1 MDNENTT
8 KAIGYAIYLII
19 ALIVIIT
26 IIAIINYTL
35 YSVYSINAIRK
46 EYTYNNSPFFK
57 LNQIY
62 NYMLINY
69 VYLLNKNKD
78 IRYKR
83 TNNFYTEKIEN
94 SGVFTEKTSGTS
106 FYNEDNNNDFRDI
119 IYYYDYPYIEKQ
131 IKKRKN
137 DTEVYIKSP
146 LDITTT
152 VTVKDEDGKV
162 VKDSD
167 GKDVTKE
174 KIIFCKYEKIN
185 EDLGFFENISR
196 YLWDFFSS
204 FSLYDDKATYLYV
217 HLNNRYYEMII
228 FVIFI
233 ILFIF
238 MIKIIITFTSNLLS
252 TISDKK
258 IDVDESIFRHIYNKK
273 FSTIIIIISV
283 LLYCML
289 HSTLYKKIFIENV
302 YDRIYKMY
310 NEILKIDLQMQSEFS
325 EIILF
330 YNKNKHSDVS
340 GEIKKMKEK
349 TIDNLK
355 YLSHNGD
362 LVKRDTIVNF
372 EDKTNDAETQ
382 IDLFNKKILLVNKKF
397 NVGNHTKLYNLK
409 EYIEECINYYCR
421 YISVCDGTSETST
434 AEGGADA
441 TAQKNEDIY
450 DRLLAS
456 QLFIIIV
463 YMYVI
468 NNNKEDPYIIL
479 KLNKLILGDIV
490 KVGDKNIDK
499 DIEYTLTLRS
509 LLYEKLEITDT
520 RNQLNNIRDAIKNQ
534 ILMNYLKKKN
544 KENDFKLVYDN
555 VINLI
560 NNKIDIFVKN
570 VDNANDNLNFFTPV
584 YFFNLYLALEMGVNF
599 IVILIILYS
608 ILYYDYD
615 DSTPELKEKIKE
627 IIEWIKVAKDELET
641 AIYGVI

>member
-8 KAIGYAIYLII
+8 TVIGYVIYLII
-19 ALIVIIT
+19 ALIFIIT

-69 VYLLNKNKD
+69 VYLLNKNKN

-83 TNNFYTEKIEN
+83 TDKFYTEN
-94 SGVFTEKTSGTS
+94 SGKFVVVDASDKN
-106 FYNEDNNNDFRDI
+106 FYDENNYNDFRDI

-131 IKKRKN
+131 IKKKKD

-152 VTVKDEDGKV
+152 EK
-162 VKDSD
+162 
-167 GKDVTKE
+167 
-174 KIIFCKYEKIN
+174 KIIYCKYEKIN

-196 YLWDFFSS
+196 YLWEFFSS

-238 MIKIIITFTSNLLS
+238 MIKIIISITSNLLS

-273 FSTIIIIISV
+273 FSIIIIIISV

-310 NEILKIDLQMQSEFS
+310 NEILKIDLQVQSEFS
-325 EIILF
+325 EIILY
-330 YNKNKHSDVS
+330 YNKNNSDA
-340 GEIKKMKEK
+340 EIQKLKAK

-355 YLSHNGD
+355 YLSHNGHLD
-362 LVKRDTIVNF
+362 KRDTIVDF
-372 EDKTNDAETQ
+372 TDETKDAETQ
-382 IDLFNKKILLVNKKF
+382 IDLFTKKILLVNKKF
-397 NVGNHTKLYNLK
+397 NVGNYTKIYNLK
-409 EYIEECINYYCR
+409 EYIDQCISYHCLNTG
-421 YISVCDGTSETST
+421 VCDGSSSSNT
-434 AEGGADA
+434 ADDSAEANTK
-441 TAQKNEDIY
+441 TAKTVY

-456 QLFIIIV
+456 QLFIIMV

-479 KLNKLILGDIV
+479 KLNKLIIGDIV
-490 KVGDKNIDK
+490 KVGNKNIDK

-520 RNQLNNIRDAIKNQ
+520 QNQLNNIRDAIKNQ
-534 ILMNYLKKKN
+534 ILKNYLKG
-544 KENDFKLVYDN
+544 NDFKLVYDN
-555 VINLI
+555 VLNLI
-560 NNKIDIFVKN
+560 NKKIDIFVKN

-599 IVILIILYS
+599 IVILIILYAM
-608 ILYYDYD
+608 LYYDE
-615 DSTPELKEKIKE
+615 STPELKEKIKE
-627 IIEWIKVAKDELET
+627 TIEWIKVAKDEIET

>member
-1 MDNENTT
+1 MNNENTT
-8 KAIGYAIYLII
+8 MAIGYAIYLII
-19 ALIVIIT
+19 ALIFIIT
-26 IIAIINYTL
+26 LIAIINYTL
-35 YSVYSINAIRK
+35 YSVYSINAIKK

-57 LNQIY
+57 LNTIY

-83 TNNFYTEKIEN
+83 TNNFYTEN
-94 SGVFTEKTSGTS
+94 SGNFEEVSGTNL
-106 FYNEDNNNDFRDI
+106 YNEYNYNDFRDI

-131 IKKRKN
+131 IKKNKD
-137 DTEVYIKSP
+137 DTYVYIKSP
-146 LDITTT
+146 VDK
-152 VTVKDEDGKV
+152 KDKDG
-162 VKDSD
+162 
-167 GKDVTKE
+167 

-196 YLWDFFSS
+196 YLWEFFSS

-238 MIKIIITFTSNLLS
+238 MIKIIITFTSNLLY
-252 TISDKK
+252 TIRERK
-258 IDVDESIFRHIYNKK
+258 IEDDQSIFRYIYNKK
-273 FSTIIIIISV
+273 FSIIIIIISV
-283 LLYCML
+283 LLYCMV

-330 YNKNKHSDVS
+330 YNKNKDSE
-340 GEIKKMKEK
+340 EIKKLKAK

-355 YLSHNGD
+355 YLSHNGH
-362 LVKRDTIVNF
+362 LVKRDTIVDFND
-372 EDKTNDAETQ
+372 ENNDAETQ
-382 IDLFNKKILLVNKKF
+382 IESFTKKILLVNKKF
-397 NVGNHTKLYNLK
+397 NIGNHTKLYNLK
-409 EYIEECINYYCR
+409 EYIEECINYHL
-421 YISVCDGTSETST
+421 TSSKIES
-434 AEGGADA
+434 ERD
-441 TAQKNEDIY
+441 KSNK
-450 DRLLAS
+450 LLAS
-456 QLFIIIV
+456 QLFIIMV
-463 YMYVI
+463 YMYFI

-490 KVGDKNIDK
+490 KVGYKNIDK

-509 LLYEKLEITDT
+509 LLYEKLDITDT
-520 RNQLNNIRDAIKNQ
+520 QNQLNNIRDAIKNQ
-534 ILMNYLKKKN
+534 ILNNYN
-544 KENDFKLVYDN
+544 ISSDN
-555 VINLI
+555 VIKLINLI

-570 VDNANDNLNFFTPV
+570 VDNANDNLKFFTPV

-599 IVILIILYS
+599 IVILIILYAM
-608 ILYYDYD
+608 LYHDE
-615 DSTPELKEKIKE
+615 STPELKEKIKE
-627 IIEWIKVAKDELET
+627 TIEWIKVAKDEIET

>member
-1 MDNENTT
+1 MDNKNTT
-8 KAIGYAIYLII
+8 TAIGYAIYLII

-78 IRYKR
+78 IRYER
-83 TNNFYTEKIEN
+83 TDEFYTEN
-94 SGVFTEKTSGTS
+94 SGVFVEASGTS
-106 FYNEDNNNDFRDI
+106 FYDEDNNNDFRDV

-131 IKKRKN
+131 IKKKKN

-146 LDITTT
+146 LDITTL
-152 VTVKDEDGKV
+152 VDVIDKYGNIVEKDGK
-162 VKDSD
+162 K
-167 GKDVTKE
+167 VTEE
-174 KIIFCKYEKIN
+174 KIIFCKYKKIN

-196 YLWDFFSS
+196 YLWEFFSS

-238 MIKIIITFTSNLLS
+238 MIKVIITITSNLLS
-252 TISDKK
+252 TIRDTK
-258 IDVDESIFRHIYNKK
+258 IVEDESIFRHIYNNK
-273 FSTIIIIISV
+273 FSAIIIIISV

-325 EIILF
+325 EMILY
-330 YNKNKHSDVS
+330 YNKNKEIDK
-340 GEIKKMKEK
+340 IKKLKAK

-355 YLSHNGD
+355 YLSHNGH
-362 LVKRDTIVNF
+362 LVKRDTIVDF
-372 EDKTNDAETQ
+372 TDQTKDAETQ
-382 IDLFNKKILLVNKKF
+382 IDLFTKKILLVNKKF

-409 EYIEECINYYCR
+409 EYIEECKKYYH
-421 YISVCDGTSETST
+421 TNNNN
-434 AEGGADA
+434 
-441 TAQKNEDIY
+441 K
-450 DRLLAS
+450 LFAS
-456 QLFIIIV
+456 QLFIIMV
-463 YMYVI
+463 YMYFI

-509 LLYEKLEITDT
+509 LLYEKLDITDT
-520 RNQLNNIRDAIKNQ
+520 LNQLNNIRDAIYNQ
-534 ILMNYLKKKN
+534 ILNQDAKYKS
-544 KENDFKLVYDN
+544 
-555 VINLI
+555 VIDLI
-560 NNKIDIFVKN
+560 NKKIDVFVKN

-599 IVILIILYS
+599 IVILIILNAM
-608 ILYYDYD
+608 LYYDK
-615 DSTPELKEKIKE
+615 STPELKEKIKE
-627 IIEWIKVAKDELET
+627 TIEWIKVAKDEIET

>member
-1 MDNENTT
+1 MDNKNTT
-8 KAIGYAIYLII
+8 TAIGYAIYLII
-19 ALIVIIT
+19 ALIFIIT

-83 TNNFYTEKIEN
+83 TNEFYKEETEN
-94 SGVFTEKTSGTS
+94 SGDFITANGTS
-106 FYNEDNNNDFRDI
+106 FYSEDNNNDFRDI

-131 IKKRKN
+131 IKKTRD

-146 LDITTT
+146 VDK
-152 VTVKDEDGKV
+152 KDNDDNIV
-162 VKDSD
+162 Y
-167 GKDVTKE
+167 
-174 KIIFCKYEKIN
+174 CKYEKIN

-196 YLWDFFSS
+196 YLWEFFSS

-238 MIKIIITFTSNLLS
+238 MIKVIITFASNLLS

-258 IDVDESIFRHIYNKK
+258 IDVDESIFRHIYNNK

-289 HSTLYKKIFIENV
+289 HSILYKKIFIENV

-325 EIILF
+325 EMILY
-330 YNKNKHSDVS
+330 YNKNNKND
-340 GEIKKMKEK
+340 EIKKLKAK

-355 YLSHNGD
+355 YLSHNGH
-362 LVKRDTIVNF
+362 LVERDTIVDF
-372 EDKTNDAETQ
+372 NDQTKDADTQ
-382 IDLFNKKILLVNKKF
+382 IDLFTKKILLVNKKF

-409 EYIEECINYYCR
+409 EYIEECINYHCETGICHGPSGGKEGVGAYATT
-421 YISVCDGTSETST
+421 DTSAT
-434 AEGGADA
+434 AE
-441 TAQKNEDIY
+441 

-456 QLFIIIV
+456 QLFIIMV

-520 RNQLNNIRDAIKNQ
+520 QNQLNNIRDAIKNQ
-534 ILMNYLKKKN
+534 ILMNYLKNKN
-544 KENDFKLVYDN
+544 KEIDFKIVYDN
-555 VINLI
+555 VIDLI
-560 NNKIDIFVKN
+560 NKKIDVFVKN

-599 IVILIILYS
+599 IVILIILYAM
-608 ILYYDYD
+608 LYYDK
-615 DSTPELKEKIKE
+615 STPELKEKIKE
-627 IIEWIKVAKDELET
+627 TIEWIKVAKDEIET

>member
-8 KAIGYAIYLII
+8 TVIGYVIYLII
-19 ALIVIIT
+19 ALIFIIT

-69 VYLLNKNKD
+69 VYLLNKNKN

-83 TNNFYTEKIEN
+83 TDDFYIEKKEN
-94 SGVFTEKTSGTS
+94 SGEFEKASGES
-106 FYNEDNNNDFRDI
+106 FYDKNNNNDFRDV

-131 IKKRKN
+131 IKKKKKNDEELYN

-146 LDITTT
+146 VDK
-152 VTVKDEDGKV
+152 KD
-162 VKDSD
+162 
-167 GKDVTKE
+167 TKNN
-174 KIIFCKYEKIN
+174 IIYCKYEKIN

-196 YLWDFFSS
+196 YLWEFFSS

-238 MIKIIITFTSNLLS
+238 MIKIIITITSNLLS

-273 FSTIIIIISV
+273 FSIIIIIISV

-310 NEILKIDLQMQSEFS
+310 NEILKIDLQVQSEFS
-325 EIILF
+325 EIILY
-330 YNKNKHSDVS
+330 YNKNNSDA
-340 GEIKKMKEK
+340 EIQKLKAK

-355 YLSHNGD
+355 YLSHNGHLD
-362 LVKRDTIVNF
+362 KRDTIVDF
-372 EDKTNDAETQ
+372 TDETKDAETQ
-382 IDLFNKKILLVNKKF
+382 IDLFTKKILLVNKKF
-397 NVGNHTKLYNLK
+397 NVGNYTKLYNLK
-409 EYIEECINYYCR
+409 EYIEECINYHCLNT
-421 YISVCDGTSETST
+421 SVCKDPSSSTVAADGAEANTKRDETV
-434 AEGGADA
+434 
-441 TAQKNEDIY
+441 Q

-456 QLFIIIV
+456 QLFIIMV
-463 YMYVI
+463 YMYFI

-479 KLNKLILGDIV
+479 KLNKLILGDIL

-520 RNQLNNIRDAIKNQ
+520 QNQLNNIRDAIKNQ
-534 ILMNYLKKKN
+534 ILINYLKNKN
-544 KENDFKLVYDN
+544 KEKDFKLVYDN

-560 NNKIDIFVKN
+560 NKKIEIFVKN

-599 IVILIILYS
+599 IVILIILYAM
-608 ILYYDYD
+608 LYYDE
-615 DSTPELKEKIKE
+615 STPELKEKIKE
-627 IIEWIKVAKDELET
+627 TIEWIKVAKDEIET

>member
-1 MDNENTT
+1 MDNKNTT
-8 KAIGYAIYLII
+8 TAISYAIYLII
-19 ALIVIIT
+19 ALIFIIT

-83 TNNFYTEKIEN
+83 TNEFYKEETEN
-94 SGVFTEKTSGTS
+94 SGDFKTANGTS
-106 FYNEDNNNDFRDI
+106 FYSEDNNNDFRDI

-131 IKKRKN
+131 IKKNKD
-137 DTEVYIKSP
+137 DTYDDTYVYIKSP
-146 LDITTT
+146 
-152 VTVKDEDGKV
+152 VNKKDND
-162 VKDSD
+162 DN
-167 GKDVTKE
+167 
-174 KIIFCKYEKIN
+174 IIFCKYEKIN

-196 YLWDFFSS
+196 YLWEFFSS

-238 MIKIIITFTSNLLS
+238 MIKVIITFASNLLS

-258 IDVDESIFRHIYNKK
+258 IDVDESIFRHIYNNK

-289 HSTLYKKIFIENV
+289 HSILYKKIFIENV

-325 EIILF
+325 EMILY
-330 YNKNKHSDVS
+330 YNKNNKND
-340 GEIKKMKEK
+340 EIKKLKAK

-355 YLSHNGD
+355 YLSHNGH
-362 LVKRDTIVNF
+362 LVERDTIVDF
-372 EDKTNDAETQ
+372 NDQTKDADTQ
-382 IDLFNKKILLVNKKF
+382 IDLFTKKILLVNKKF

-409 EYIEECINYYCR
+409 EYIEECINYHCESGICYGPSGGKEGVGSDATTDR
-421 YISVCDGTSETST
+421 SAT
-434 AEGGADA
+434 AE
-441 TAQKNEDIY
+441 

-456 QLFIIIV
+456 QLFIIMV

-520 RNQLNNIRDAIKNQ
+520 QNQLNNIRDAIKNQ
-534 ILMNYLKKKN
+534 ILINYLKNKN
-544 KENDFKLVYDN
+544 KEIDFKLVYDN
-555 VINLI
+555 VIDLI
-560 NNKIDIFVKN
+560 NKKIDVFVKN

-599 IVILIILYS
+599 IVILIILYAM
-608 ILYYDYD
+608 LYYDK
-615 DSTPELKEKIKE
+615 STPELKEKIKE
-627 IIEWIKVAKDELET
+627 TIEWIKVAKDEIET

>member
-1 MDNENTT
+1 MNNENTT
-8 KAIGYAIYLII
+8 MAIGYAIYLII
-19 ALIVIIT
+19 ALIFIIT
-26 IIAIINYTL
+26 LIAIINYTL
-35 YSVYSINAIRK
+35 YSVYSINAIKK

-57 LNQIY
+57 LNTIY

-83 TNNFYTEKIEN
+83 TDTFKIYN
-94 SGVFTEKTSGTS
+94 SGTDCYDEVNDEVNGKD
-106 FYNEDNNNDFRDI
+106 FYDENNNNDFRDV

-131 IKKRKN
+131 IKKYKD
-137 DTEVYIKSP
+137 DTYVYIKSP
-146 LDITTT
+146 IDE
-152 VTVKDEDGKV
+152 KDND
-162 VKDSD
+162 DN
-167 GKDVTKE
+167 
-174 KIIFCKYEKIN
+174 IIYCKYEKIN

-233 ILFIF
+233 IIFIF
-238 MIKIIITFTSNLLS
+238 IIKVIITITSNLLS
-252 TISDKK
+252 TISDKN
-258 IDVDESIFRHIYNKK
+258 ISEEESIFRHIYNKK
-273 FSTIIIIISV
+273 ISAIIIIIFV

-310 NEILKIDLQMQSEFS
+310 NEILKIDLHVQSEFS

-330 YNKNKHSDVS
+330 YNKNNSKS
-340 GEIKKMKEK
+340 EIQKLKEK

-355 YLSHNGD
+355 YLSHNGH
-362 LVKRDTIVNF
+362 LVKRDTIVDF
-372 EDKTNDAETQ
+372 ADETNDAETHL
-382 IDLFNKKILLVNKKF
+382 DLFTKKILLVNKKF

-409 EYIEECINYYCR
+409 EYIEECINYH
-421 YISVCDGTSETST
+421 IA
-434 AEGGADA
+434 AEGGETTTMREVAVPV
-441 TAQKNEDIY
+441 

-456 QLFIIIV
+456 QLFIIMV

-479 KLNKLILGDIV
+479 KLNKLIIGDIL

-509 LLYEKLEITDT
+509 LLYEKLDITDT
-520 RNQLNNIRDAIKNQ
+520 QNQLNNIKYAIENQ
-534 ILMNYLKKKN
+534 ILKKYVDN
-544 KENDFKLVYDN
+544 KGKDYDLVYKH
-555 VINLI
+555 VIDLI
-560 NNKIDIFVKN
+560 NKKIKTFVEN
-570 VDNANDNLNFFTPV
+570 VENANNNLNFGMPI
-584 YFFNLYLALEMGVNF
+584 YFFNLYLALEMGLNF
-599 IVILIILYS
+599 IVILIILYAM
-608 ILYYDYD
+608 LYYDE
-615 DSTPELKEKIKE
+615 STPELKEKIKE
-627 IIEWIKVAKDELET
+627 TIEWIKVAKDEIET

>member
-1 MDNENTT
+1 
-8 KAIGYAIYLII
+8 
-19 ALIVIIT
+19 
-26 IIAIINYTL
+26 
-35 YSVYSINAIRK
+35 
-46 EYTYNNSPFFK
+46 
-57 LNQIY
+57 
-62 NYMLINY
+62 MLINY

-78 IRYKR
+78 IRYER
-83 TNNFYTEKIEN
+83 TDEFYTEN
-94 SGVFTEKTSGTS
+94 SGVFVEASGTS
-106 FYNEDNNNDFRDI
+106 FYDEDNNNDFRDV

-131 IKKRKN
+131 IKKKKN

-146 LDITTT
+146 LDITTL
-152 VTVKDEDGKV
+152 VDVIDKYGNIVEKDGK
-162 VKDSD
+162 K
-167 GKDVTKE
+167 VTEE
-174 KIIFCKYEKIN
+174 KIIFCKYKKIN

-196 YLWDFFSS
+196 YLWEFFSS

-238 MIKIIITFTSNLLS
+238 MIKVIITITSNLLS
-252 TISDKK
+252 TIRDTK
-258 IDVDESIFRHIYNKK
+258 IVEDESIFRHIYNNK
-273 FSTIIIIISV
+273 FSAIIIIISV

-325 EIILF
+325 EMILY
-330 YNKNKHSDVS
+330 YNKNNKND
-340 GEIKKMKEK
+340 EIKKLKAK

-355 YLSHNGD
+355 YLSHNGH
-362 LVKRDTIVNF
+362 LVERDTIVDF
-372 EDKTNDAETQ
+372 NDQTKDADTQ
-382 IDLFNKKILLVNKKF
+382 IDLFTKKILLVNKKF

-409 EYIEECINYYCR
+409 EYIEECKKYYH
-421 YISVCDGTSETST
+421 TNNNN
-434 AEGGADA
+434 
-441 TAQKNEDIY
+441 K
-450 DRLLAS
+450 LFAS
-456 QLFIIIV
+456 QLFIIMV
-463 YMYVI
+463 YMYFI

-509 LLYEKLEITDT
+509 LLYEKLDITDT
-520 RNQLNNIRDAIKNQ
+520 LNQLNNIRDAIYNQ
-534 ILMNYLKKKN
+534 ILNQDAKYKS
-544 KENDFKLVYDN
+544 
-555 VINLI
+555 VIDLI
-560 NNKIDIFVKN
+560 NKKIDVFVKN

-599 IVILIILYS
+599 IVILIILYAM
-608 ILYYDYD
+608 LYYDK
-615 DSTPELKEKIKE
+615 STPELKEKIKE
-627 IIEWIKVAKDELET
+627 TIEWIKVAKDEIET

>member
-1 MDNENTT
+1 MDNKNTT
-8 KAIGYAIYLII
+8 TAISYAIYLII
-19 ALIVIIT
+19 ALIFIIT

-83 TNNFYTEKIEN
+83 TNEFYKEETEN
-94 SGVFTEKTSGTS
+94 SGDFKTANGTS
-106 FYNEDNNNDFRDI
+106 FYSEDNNNDFRDI

-131 IKKRKN
+131 IKKNKD
-137 DTEVYIKSP
+137 DTYDDTYVYIKSP
-146 LDITTT
+146 
-152 VTVKDEDGKV
+152 VNKKDND
-162 VKDSD
+162 DN
-167 GKDVTKE
+167 
-174 KIIFCKYEKIN
+174 IIFCKYEKIN

-196 YLWDFFSS
+196 YLWEFFSS

-238 MIKIIITFTSNLLS
+238 MIKVIITFASNLLS

-273 FSTIIIIISV
+273 FSAIIIIISV

-310 NEILKIDLQMQSEFS
+310 NEILKIDLQIQSEIS
-325 EIILF
+325 EMILY
-330 YNKNKHSDVS
+330 YNKNNKND
-340 GEIKKMKEK
+340 EIKKLKAK

-355 YLSHNGD
+355 YLSHNGH
-362 LVKRDTIVNF
+362 LVERDTIVDFN
-372 EDKTNDAETQ
+372 DQTKDAETQ
-382 IDLFNKKILLVNKKF
+382 IDLFTKKILLVNKKF
-397 NVGNHTKLYNLK
+397 NVGNHTKVYNLK
-409 EYIEECINYYCR
+409 EYIDECKKYYH
-421 YISVCDGTSETST
+421 YGIIS
-434 AEGGADA
+434 AAPAGGAA
-441 TAQKNEDIY
+441 AGGAEASGSRNETVG

-456 QLFIIIV
+456 QLFIIMV
-463 YMYVI
+463 YMYFI

-520 RNQLNNIRDAIKNQ
+520 QNQLNNIRDAIKNQ
-534 ILMNYLKKKN
+534 ILINYLKNKN
-544 KENDFKLVYDN
+544 KEKDFKLVYDN

-560 NNKIDIFVKN
+560 NKKIDIFVKN

-599 IVILIILYS
+599 IIILIILYS
-608 ILYYDYD
+608 ILYYD
-615 DSTPELKEKIKE
+615 EGAAEIKEKIKE
-627 IIEWIKVAKDELET
+627 TIEWIKVAKDEIET

>member
-8 KAIGYAIYLII
+8 TVIGYVIYLII
-19 ALIVIIT
+19 ALIFIIT

-57 LNQIY
+57 LNEIY

-69 VYLLNKNKD
+69 VYLLNKNKN
-78 IRYKR
+78 IRYER
-83 TNNFYTEKIEN
+83 TDEFRIYKEKEGIFDEPEFKESDNIKGYDEN
-94 SGVFTEKTSGTS
+94 
-106 FYNEDNNNDFRDI
+106 NNNDFRDV

-131 IKKRKN
+131 IKKKKD
-137 DTEVYIKSP
+137 DTYVYIKSP
-146 LDITTT
+146 VDKID
-152 VTVKDEDGKV
+152 KNG
-162 VKDSD
+162 
-167 GKDVTKE
+167 
-174 KIIFCKYEKIN
+174 KIIYCKYKKIN

-196 YLWDFFSS
+196 YLWEFFSS

-238 MIKIIITFTSNLLS
+238 MIKIIITITSNLLS
-252 TISDKK
+252 IISDKK
-258 IDVDESIFRHIYNKK
+258 IDVDESIFRHIYNNK
-273 FSTIIIIISV
+273 FSVIIIIISV

-310 NEILKIDLQMQSEFS
+310 NEILKIDLQMQGEVS

-330 YNKNKHSDVS
+330 YNKNKNSDVN
-340 GEIKKMKEK
+340 GEIKKLKEK

-355 YLSHNGD
+355 YLSHNGHLD
-362 LVKRDTIVNF
+362 KRDTIVDFKN
-372 EDKTNDAETQ
+372 KSNDAETQ
-382 IDLFNKKILLVNKKF
+382 IDLFTKKILLVNKKF

-409 EYIEECINYYCR
+409 EYIEECINYHCGKTG
-421 YISVCDGTSETST
+421 VCDGTSEPNT

-441 TAQKNEDIY
+441 TTTRDETVE

-456 QLFIIIV
+456 QLFIIMV

-520 RNQLNNIRDAIKNQ
+520 RNQLINIKEAIINQ
-534 ILMNYLKKKN
+534 ILKKYTTKN
-544 KENDFKLVYDN
+544 IKDFNIVYDY

-560 NNKIDIFVKN
+560 NKKIDVFVKN

-599 IVILIILYS
+599 IVILIILYAM
-608 ILYYDYD
+608 LYYDK
-615 DSTPELKEKIKE
+615 STPELEEKIKE
-627 IIEWIKVAKDELET
+627 TIEWIKVAKDEIET

>member
-1 MDNENTT
+1 MDNKNTT
-8 KAIGYAIYLII
+8 TAIGYAIYLII
-19 ALIVIIT
+19 ALIFIIT

-83 TNNFYTEKIEN
+83 TNEFYKEETEN
-94 SGVFTEKTSGTS
+94 SGDFITANGTS
-106 FYNEDNNNDFRDI
+106 FYSEDNNNDFRDI

-131 IKKRKN
+131 IKKTRD

-146 LDITTT
+146 VDK
-152 VTVKDEDGKV
+152 KDNDDNIV
-162 VKDSD
+162 Y
-167 GKDVTKE
+167 
-174 KIIFCKYEKIN
+174 CKYEKIN

-196 YLWDFFSS
+196 YLWEFFSS

-238 MIKIIITFTSNLLS
+238 MIKVIITFASNLLS

-258 IDVDESIFRHIYNKK
+258 IDVDESIFRHIYNNK

-289 HSTLYKKIFIENV
+289 HSILYKKIFIENV

-325 EIILF
+325 EMILY
-330 YNKNKHSDVS
+330 YNKNNKND
-340 GEIKKMKEK
+340 EIKKLKAK

-355 YLSHNGD
+355 YLSHNGH
-362 LVKRDTIVNF
+362 LVERDTIVDF
-372 EDKTNDAETQ
+372 NDQTKDADTQ
-382 IDLFNKKILLVNKKF
+382 IDLFTKKILLVNKKF

-409 EYIEECINYYCR
+409 EYIEECINYHCETGICHGPSGGKEGVGAYATT
-421 YISVCDGTSETST
+421 DTSAT
-434 AEGGADA
+434 AE
-441 TAQKNEDIY
+441 

-456 QLFIIIV
+456 QLFIIMV

-520 RNQLNNIRDAIKNQ
+520 QNQLNNIRDAIKNQ
-534 ILMNYLKKKN
+534 ILINYLKNKNEN
-544 KENDFKLVYDN
+544 KEKDFNLVYDN
-555 VINLI
+555 VIDLI
-560 NNKIDIFVKN
+560 NKKIDVFVKN

-599 IVILIILYS
+599 IVILIILYAM
-608 ILYYDYD
+608 LYYDK
-615 DSTPELKEKIKE
+615 STPELKEKIKE
-627 IIEWIKVAKDELET
+627 TIEWIKVAKDEIET

>member
-8 KAIGYAIYLII
+8 TAIGYAIYLII

-35 YSVYSINAIRK
+35 YSVYSINAIIK
-46 EYTYNNSPFFK
+46 ENTYNNSPFFK

-83 TNNFYTEKIEN
+83 TNEFYTEKIEN
-94 SGVFTEKTSGTS
+94 SGEFEKTSLTS
-106 FYNEDNNNDFRDI
+106 FYSEDNNNDFRDI

-131 IKKRKN
+131 IKKRKK

-146 LDITTT
+146 LDIT
-152 VTVKDEDGKV
+152 VKVDNGND
-162 VKDSD
+162 VKE
-167 GKDVTKE
+167 E
-174 KIIFCKYEKIN
+174 KYIFCKYKKIN

-196 YLWDFFSS
+196 YLWEFFSS

-252 TISDKK
+252 IISDKK
-258 IDVDESIFRHIYNKK
+258 IDVDEIIFRHIYNKK
-273 FSTIIIIISV
+273 FSVIIIIISV

-330 YNKNKHSDVS
+330 YNKNKDSD
-340 GEIKKMKEK
+340 EIKKLKAK

-355 YLSHNGD
+355 YLSHNGH
-362 LVKRDTIVNF
+362 LVKRDTIVDF
-372 EDKTNDAETQ
+372 TDQTKDAETQ
-382 IDLFNKKILLVNKKF
+382 IDLFTKKILLVNKKF

-409 EYIEECINYYCR
+409 EYIEECINYHCLN
-421 YISVCDGTSETST
+421 ISVCNEKSATDI
-434 AEGGADA
+434 AADGADA

-463 YMYVI
+463 YMYFI
-468 NNNKEDPYIIL
+468 NNNKDDPYIIL

-499 DIEYTLTLRS
+499 DIEYTLALRC
-509 LLYEKLEITDT
+509 LLYQKLEITDT
-520 RNQLNNIRDAIKNQ
+520 RNQLNNIKDEIKNQ
-534 ILMNYLKKKN
+534 ILINYLKNKN
-544 KENDFKLVYDN
+544 KEKDFKLVYDN

-599 IVILIILYS
+599 IIILIILYAM
-608 ILYYDYD
+608 LYYDE
-615 DSTPELKEKIKE
+615 STPELKEKIKE
-627 IIEWIKVAKDELET
+627 IIEWIKVAKDEIET

>member
-8 KAIGYAIYLII
+8 TVIGYVIYLII
-19 ALIVIIT
+19 ALIFIIT

-94 SGVFTEKTSGTS
+94 SGDFQASGTG
-106 FYNEDNNNDFRDI
+106 FYDEDNYNDFRDV

-131 IKKRKN
+131 IKKKKD
-137 DTEVYIKSP
+137 DTYVYIKSP
-146 LDITTT
+146 LDK
-152 VTVKDEDGKV
+152 KDDN
-162 VKDSD
+162 DN
-167 GKDVTKE
+167 
-174 KIIFCKYEKIN
+174 IIYCKYEKIN

-196 YLWDFFSS
+196 YLWEFFSS

-238 MIKIIITFTSNLLS
+238 MIKIIISITSNLLS
-252 TISDKK
+252 TISDKN

-273 FSTIIIIISV
+273 FSIIIIIISV

-310 NEILKIDLQMQSEFS
+310 NEILKIDLQVQSEFS
-325 EIILF
+325 EIILY
-330 YNKNKHSDVS
+330 YNKNNSDA
-340 GEIKKMKEK
+340 EIQKLKAK

-355 YLSHNGD
+355 YLSHNGH
-362 LVKRDTIVNF
+362 LVKRDTIVDF
-372 EDKTNDAETQ
+372 TDQTKDAETQ
-382 IDLFNKKILLVNKKF
+382 IDLFTKKILLVNKKF
-397 NVGNHTKLYNLK
+397 NVGNYTKIYNLK
-409 EYIEECINYYCR
+409 EYIDECLSYHCGKTG
-421 YISVCDGTSETST
+421 VCDGSSPPPEDTDTDTDTDTEAPLVAANS
-434 AEGGADA
+434 AEANTIIIG
-441 TAQKNEDIY
+441 TVH

-456 QLFIIIV
+456 QLFIIMV
-463 YMYVI
+463 YMYFI

-509 LLYEKLEITDT
+509 LLYEKLDITDT
-520 RNQLNNIRDAIKNQ
+520 RNQLNNIRDAIENQ
-534 ILMNYLKKKN
+534 ILKNYLKTKN
-544 KENDFKLVYDN
+544 KNFNLVYDN
-555 VINLI
+555 VLNLI
-560 NNKIDIFVKN
+560 NKKIDIFVKN

-599 IVILIILYS
+599 IVILIILYAM
-608 ILYYDYD
+608 LYYDE
-615 DSTPELKEKIKE
+615 STPELKEKIKE
-627 IIEWIKVAKDELET
+627 TIEWIKVAKDEIET

>member
-196 YLWDFFSS
+196 
-204 FSLYDDKATYLYV
+204 
-217 HLNNRYYEMII
+217 
-228 FVIFI
+228 
-233 ILFIF
+233 
-238 MIKIIITFTSNLLS
+238 
-252 TISDKK
+252 
-258 IDVDESIFRHIYNKK
+258 
-273 FSTIIIIISV
+273 
-283 LLYCML
+283 
-289 HSTLYKKIFIENV
+289 
-302 YDRIYKMY
+302 
-310 NEILKIDLQMQSEFS
+310 
-325 EIILF
+325 
-330 YNKNKHSDVS
+330 
-340 GEIKKMKEK
+340 
-349 TIDNLK
+349 
-355 YLSHNGD
+355 
-362 LVKRDTIVNF
+362 
-372 EDKTNDAETQ
+372 
-382 IDLFNKKILLVNKKF
+382 
-397 NVGNHTKLYNLK
+397 
-409 EYIEECINYYCR
+409 
-421 YISVCDGTSETST
+421 
-434 AEGGADA
+434 
-441 TAQKNEDIY
+441 
-450 DRLLAS
+450 
-456 QLFIIIV
+456 
-463 YMYVI
+463 
-468 NNNKEDPYIIL
+468 
-479 KLNKLILGDIV
+479 
-490 KVGDKNIDK
+490 
-499 DIEYTLTLRS
+499 
-509 LLYEKLEITDT
+509 
-520 RNQLNNIRDAIKNQ
+520 
-534 ILMNYLKKKN
+534 
-544 KENDFKLVYDN
+544 
-555 VINLI
+555 
-560 NNKIDIFVKN
+560 
-570 VDNANDNLNFFTPV
+570 
-584 YFFNLYLALEMGVNF
+584 
-599 IVILIILYS
+599 
-608 ILYYDYD
+608 
-615 DSTPELKEKIKE
+615 
-627 IIEWIKVAKDELET
+627 
-641 AIYGVI
+641 

>member
-8 KAIGYAIYLII
+8 TVIGYVIYLII
-19 ALIVIIT
+19 ALIFIIT

-57 LNQIY
+57 LNEIY

-69 VYLLNKNKD
+69 VYLLNKNKN

-83 TNNFYTEKIEN
+83 TNTFFYKNSGGFKEINNNVDVKNFYDEN
-94 SGVFTEKTSGTS
+94 
-106 FYNEDNNNDFRDI
+106 DNNDFRDV
-119 IYYYDYPYIEKQ
+119 IYYYDYSYIEKQ
-131 IKKRKN
+131 IKNNKN
-137 DTEVYIKSP
+137 DTYVYIKSP
-146 LDITTT
+146 LN
-152 VTVKDEDGKV
+152 K
-162 VKDSD
+162 KDSN
-167 GKDVTKE
+167 GN
-174 KIIFCKYEKIN
+174 IIYCKYEKIN

-204 FSLYDDKATYLYV
+204 LSLYDDKATYLYV

-252 TISDKK
+252 TISD
-258 IDVDESIFRHIYNKK
+258 INISEEESIFRHIYNKK
-273 FSTIIIIISV
+273 FSIIIIIISV

-310 NEILKIDLQMQSEFS
+310 NEILKIDLQVQSEFS
-325 EIILF
+325 EIILY
-330 YNKNKHSDVS
+330 YNKNNSYA
-340 GEIKKMKEK
+340 EIQKLKAK

-355 YLSHNGD
+355 YLSHNGNSD
-362 LVKRDTIVNF
+362 KRDTIVDF
-372 EDKTNDAETQ
+372 TDKTKDAETQ
-382 IDLFNKKILLVNKKF
+382 IDLFTKKILLVNKKF
-397 NVGNHTKLYNLK
+397 NVGNYTKIYNLK
-409 EYIEECINYYCR
+409 EYIDECISYHCLNTG
-421 YISVCDGTSETST
+421 VCDGSSSSNIAVGAEANTERVETV
-434 AEGGADA
+434 
-441 TAQKNEDIY
+441 Y

-456 QLFIIIV
+456 QLFIIMV
-463 YMYVI
+463 YMYFI

-479 KLNKLILGDIV
+479 KLNKLIIGDIL

-509 LLYEKLEITDT
+509 LLYEKLDITDT
-520 RNQLNNIRDAIKNQ
+520 RNQLNNIRDTIKNQ
-534 ILMNYLKKKN
+534 ILINYLKEK
-544 KENDFKLVYDN
+544 DFNLVYDK
-555 VINLI
+555 VLNLI
-560 NNKIDIFVKN
+560 DKKIDIFVKN
-570 VDNANDNLNFFTPV
+570 VDNANNNLNFFTPV

-599 IVILIILYS
+599 TIILTILYS
-608 ILYYDYD
+608 ILYYDESAAD
-615 DSTPELKEKIKE
+615 IKEKIKE
-627 IIEWIKVAKDELET
+627 TIEWIKVAIAEIET

>member
-131 IKKRKN
+131 IKKRQN

-409 EYIEECINYYCR
+409 EYIEECINYHCR

>member
-1 MDNENTT
+1 MDNKNTT
-8 KAIGYAIYLII
+8 TAIGYAIYLII
-19 ALIVIIT
+19 ALIFIIT

-83 TNNFYTEKIEN
+83 TNEFYKEETEN
-94 SGVFTEKTSGTS
+94 SGDFKTANGTS
-106 FYNEDNNNDFRDI
+106 FYSEDNNNDFRDI

-131 IKKRKN
+131 IKKTRD

-146 LDITTT
+146 VDK
-152 VTVKDEDGKV
+152 KDNDDNIV
-162 VKDSD
+162 Y
-167 GKDVTKE
+167 
-174 KIIFCKYEKIN
+174 CKYEKIN

-196 YLWDFFSS
+196 YLWEFFSS

-238 MIKIIITFTSNLLS
+238 MIKVIITFASNLLS

-258 IDVDESIFRHIYNKK
+258 IDVDESIFRHIYNNK

-289 HSTLYKKIFIENV
+289 HSILYKKIFIENV

-325 EIILF
+325 EMILY
-330 YNKNKHSDVS
+330 YNKNNKND
-340 GEIKKMKEK
+340 EIKKLKAK

-355 YLSHNGD
+355 YLSHNGH
-362 LVKRDTIVNF
+362 LVERDTIVDF
-372 EDKTNDAETQ
+372 NDQTKDADTQ
-382 IDLFNKKILLVNKKF
+382 IDLFTKKILLVNKKF

-409 EYIEECINYYCR
+409 EYIEECINYHCETGICHGPSGGKEGVGAYATT
-421 YISVCDGTSETST
+421 DTSAT
-434 AEGGADA
+434 AE
-441 TAQKNEDIY
+441 

-456 QLFIIIV
+456 QLFIIMV

-520 RNQLNNIRDAIKNQ
+520 QNQLNNIRDAIKNQ
-534 ILMNYLKKKN
+534 ILINYLKNKNEN
-544 KENDFKLVYDN
+544 KEKDFNLVYDN
-555 VINLI
+555 VIDLI
-560 NNKIDIFVKN
+560 NKKIDVFVKN

-599 IVILIILYS
+599 IVILIILYAM
-608 ILYYDYD
+608 LYYDK
-615 DSTPELKEKIKE
+615 STPELKEKIKE
-627 IIEWIKVAKDELET
+627 TIEWIKVAKDEIET

>member
-1 MDNENTT
+1 
-8 KAIGYAIYLII
+8 
-19 ALIVIIT
+19 
-26 IIAIINYTL
+26 
-35 YSVYSINAIRK
+35 
-46 EYTYNNSPFFK
+46 
-57 LNQIY
+57 
-62 NYMLINY
+62 
-69 VYLLNKNKD
+69 
-78 IRYKR
+78 
-83 TNNFYTEKIEN
+83 
-94 SGVFTEKTSGTS
+94 
-106 FYNEDNNNDFRDI
+106 
-119 IYYYDYPYIEKQ
+119 
-131 IKKRKN
+131 
-137 DTEVYIKSP
+137 
-146 LDITTT
+146 
-152 VTVKDEDGKV
+152 
-162 VKDSD
+162 
-167 GKDVTKE
+167 
-174 KIIFCKYEKIN
+174 
-185 EDLGFFENISR
+185 
-196 YLWDFFSS
+196 
-204 FSLYDDKATYLYV
+204 
-217 HLNNRYYEMII
+217 
-228 FVIFI
+228 
-233 ILFIF
+233 

>member
-1 MDNENTT
+1 MDNKNTT
-8 KAIGYAIYLII
+8 TVISYAIYLIM
-19 ALIVIIT
+19 ALIFIIT
-26 IIAIINYTL
+26 IITIINYTL

-57 LNQIY
+57 LNTIY

-94 SGVFTEKTSGTS
+94 SGDFQASGTG
-106 FYNEDNNNDFRDI
+106 FYDEDNYNDFRDV

-131 IKKRKN
+131 IKKNKD
-137 DTEVYIKSP
+137 DTYVYIKSP
-146 LDITTT
+146 LDTTT
-152 VTVKDEDGKV
+152 PVDVIDKDGNIVKDGDKN
-162 VKDSD
+162 
-167 GKDVTKE
+167 VTEE
-174 KIIFCKYEKIN
+174 KIIYCKYEKIN

-196 YLWDFFSS
+196 YLWEIFSS

-238 MIKIIITFTSNLLS
+238 MIKIIITITSNLLS
-252 TISDKK
+252 IISDKK
-258 IDVDESIFRHIYNKK
+258 IDVDESIFRHIYNNK
-273 FSTIIIIISV
+273 FSVIIIIISV

-310 NEILKIDLQMQSEFS
+310 NEILKIDLQMQGEVS

-330 YNKNKHSDVS
+330 YNKNKNSDVN
-340 GEIKKMKEK
+340 GEIKKLKEK
-349 TIDNLK
+349 TINNLK
-355 YLSHNGD
+355 YLSHNGH
-362 LVKRDTIVNF
+362 LVKRDTIVDF
-372 EDKTNDAETQ
+372 EDETNDAETQ
-382 IDLFNKKILLVNKKF
+382 IDLFTKKILLVNKKF

-409 EYIEECINYYCR
+409 EYIEECINYHCGKTG
-421 YISVCDGTSETST
+421 VCDGTSETNT

-441 TAQKNEDIY
+441 NTTRDETVE

-456 QLFIIIV
+456 QLFIIMV

-520 RNQLNNIRDAIKNQ
+520 RNQLINIKNAIINQ
-534 ILMNYLKKKN
+534 ILMNYLKNKN
-544 KENDFKLVYDN
+544 KENDFKHVYDN

-560 NNKIDIFVKN
+560 NKKIDIFVKN

-584 YFFNLYLALEMGVNF
+584 YFFNLYLALEMGLNF
-599 IVILIILYS
+599 IIILIILYS
-608 ILYYDYD
+608 MLYYDE
-615 DSTPELKEKIKE
+615 STAELKEKIKE
-627 IIEWIKVAKDELET
+627 TIEWIKVAIAEIET

>member
-1 MDNENTT
+1 MDNKNTT
-8 KAIGYAIYLII
+8 TAIGYAIYLII
-19 ALIVIIT
+19 ALIFIIT
-26 IIAIINYTL
+26 IMAIINYTL

-83 TNNFYTEKIEN
+83 TNEFYKEETEN
-94 SGVFTEKTSGTS
+94 SGDFITANGTS
-106 FYNEDNNNDFRDI
+106 FYSEDNNNDFRDI

-131 IKKRKN
+131 IKKTRD

-146 LDITTT
+146 VDK
-152 VTVKDEDGKV
+152 KDNDDNIV
-162 VKDSD
+162 Y
-167 GKDVTKE
+167 
-174 KIIFCKYEKIN
+174 CKYEKIN

-196 YLWDFFSS
+196 YLWEFFSS

-238 MIKIIITFTSNLLS
+238 MIKVIITFASNLLS

-258 IDVDESIFRHIYNKK
+258 IDVDESIFRHIYNNK

-289 HSTLYKKIFIENV
+289 HSILYKKIFIENV

-325 EIILF
+325 EMILY
-330 YNKNKHSDVS
+330 YNKNNKND
-340 GEIKKMKEK
+340 EIKKLKAK

-355 YLSHNGD
+355 YLSHNGH
-362 LVKRDTIVNF
+362 LVERDTIVDF
-372 EDKTNDAETQ
+372 NDQTKDADTQ
-382 IDLFNKKILLVNKKF
+382 IDLFTKKILLVNKKF

-409 EYIEECINYYCR
+409 EYIEECINYHCETGICHGPSGGKEGVGAYATT
-421 YISVCDGTSETST
+421 DTSAT
-434 AEGGADA
+434 AE
-441 TAQKNEDIY
+441 

-456 QLFIIIV
+456 QLFIIMV

-520 RNQLNNIRDAIKNQ
+520 QNQLNNIRDAIKNQ
-534 ILMNYLKKKN
+534 ILINYLKNKNEN
-544 KENDFKLVYDN
+544 KEKDFNLVYDN
-555 VINLI
+555 VIDLI
-560 NNKIDIFVKN
+560 NKKIDVFVKN

-599 IVILIILYS
+599 IVILIILYAM
-608 ILYYDYD
+608 LYYDK
-615 DSTPELKEKIKE
+615 STPELKEKIKE
-627 IIEWIKVAKDELET
+627 TIEWIKVAKDEIET

>member
-1 MDNENTT
+1 MNNENTT
-8 KAIGYAIYLII
+8 MAIGYAIYLII
-19 ALIVIIT
+19 ALIFIIT
-26 IIAIINYTL
+26 LIAIINYTL

-57 LNQIY
+57 LNTIY

-83 TNNFYTEKIEN
+83 TNEYCIYKDGNIVIVHEKDYGKNFYDEN
-94 SGVFTEKTSGTS
+94 
-106 FYNEDNNNDFRDI
+106 NNNDFRDI
-119 IYYYDYPYIEKQ
+119 IYHNDYSYIEKQ
-131 IKKRKN
+131 IKKN
-137 DTEVYIKSP
+137 EDDTYVYIKSP
-146 LDITTT
+146 VDKNIE
-152 VTVKDEDGKV
+152 VTVKDGN
-162 VKDSD
+162 
-167 GKDVTKE
+167 DVKE
-174 KIIFCKYEKIN
+174 KKIIYCKYEKIN

-196 YLWDFFSS
+196 YLWEFFSS

-233 ILFIF
+233 IIFIF
-238 MIKIIITFTSNLLS
+238 IIKVIITFTSNLLS
-252 TISDKK
+252 TIRDTIISDE
-258 IDVDESIFRHIYNKK
+258 ESIFRHIYNKK
-273 FSTIIIIISV
+273 ISVIIIIISV

-310 NEILKIDLQMQSEFS
+310 NEILKVDLQMQGEVS

-330 YNKNKHSDVS
+330 YNNNSDIQQS
-340 GEIKKMKEK
+340 DIQKLKEK

-355 YLSHNGD
+355 YLSHNGNLD
-362 LVKRDTIVNF
+362 KRDTIVNF
-372 EDKTNDAETQ
+372 DDQTNDAETQ
-382 IDLFNKKILLVNKKF
+382 IDLFTKKILLVNKKF

-409 EYIEECINYYCR
+409 EYIEECINYH
-421 YISVCDGTSETST
+421 IA
-434 AEGGADA
+434 AEGGETTTMREVAVPV
-441 TAQKNEDIY
+441 

-456 QLFIIIV
+456 QLFIIMV

-479 KLNKLILGDIV
+479 KLNKLIIGDIL

-509 LLYEKLEITDT
+509 LLYEKLDITDT
-520 RNQLNNIRDAIKNQ
+520 QNQLNNIKYAIENQ
-534 ILMNYLKKKN
+534 ILKKYVDN
-544 KENDFKLVYDN
+544 KGKDYDLVYKH
-555 VINLI
+555 VIDLI
-560 NNKIDIFVKN
+560 NKKIKTFVE
-570 VDNANDNLNFFTPV
+570 NANNNLNFFMPV
-584 YFFNLYLALEMGVNF
+584 YFFNLYLALEMGLNF
-599 IVILIILYS
+599 IVILIILYAM
-608 ILYYDYD
+608 LYYDE
-615 DSTPELKEKIKE
+615 STPELKEKIKE
-627 IIEWIKVAKDELET
+627 TIEWIKVAKDEIET

>member
-8 KAIGYAIYLII
+8 TAISYAIYLII

-83 TNNFYTEKIEN
+83 TNKFYTEETEN
-94 SGVFTEKTSGTS
+94 SGVFKTASGTS

-131 IKKRKN
+131 IKKRKI

-146 LDITTT
+146 LDTTT
-152 VTVKDEDGKV
+152 PVDVIDKDGNIVKDGDKN
-162 VKDSD
+162 
-167 GKDVTKE
+167 VTEE
-174 KIIFCKYEKIN
+174 KIIYCKYEKIN

-196 YLWDFFSS
+196 YLWEFFSS

-238 MIKIIITFTSNLLS
+238 MIKVIITITSNLLS
-252 TISDKK
+252 TISDMK

-273 FSTIIIIISV
+273 FSAIIIIISV

-330 YNKNKHSDVS
+330 YNRNKNNDVN
-340 GEIKKMKEK
+340 GEIKKLKEK

-355 YLSHNGD
+355 YLSHNGHLD
-362 LVKRDTIVNF
+362 KRDTIVDF
-372 EDKTNDAETQ
+372 TDQTKDAETQ
-382 IDLFNKKILLVNKKF
+382 IDLFTKKILLVNKKF
-397 NVGNHTKLYNLK
+397 NVGNHTKIYKLK
-409 EYIEECINYYCR
+409 EYIEECINYHCGKTG
-421 YISVCDGTSETST
+421 VCNGPS
-434 AEGGADA
+434 GGRGVGADA
-441 TAQKNEDIY
+441 TTTREETVE

-456 QLFIIIV
+456 QLFIIMV
-463 YMYVI
+463 YMYFI

-520 RNQLNNIRDAIKNQ
+520 ENQLNNIRDAIKNQ
-534 ILMNYLKKKN
+534 ILMNYLKNKN

-560 NNKIDIFVKN
+560 NKKIDVFVKN

-599 IVILIILYS
+599 IVILIILYAM
-608 ILYYDYD
+608 LYYDE
-615 DSTPELKEKIKE
+615 STPELKEKIKE
-627 IIEWIKVAKDELET
+627 TIEWIKVAKDEIET

>member
-409 EYIEECINYYCR
+409 EYIEECINYHCR